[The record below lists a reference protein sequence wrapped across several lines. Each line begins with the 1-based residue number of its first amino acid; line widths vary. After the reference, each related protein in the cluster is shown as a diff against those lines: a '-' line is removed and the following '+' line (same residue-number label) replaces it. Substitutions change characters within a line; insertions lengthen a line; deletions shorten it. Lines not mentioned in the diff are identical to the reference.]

1 MELGGT
7 LGSWTGGIQ
16 EYGSQSGS
24 SETSSGLREWDVAV
38 WSQQVCFQD
47 VGSWVHSLSL
57 LLLLP
62 CPSQHFHEAAY
73 MADDRQDLLNAIN
86 EFLDCSIVIPPS
98 EVEGKDLLKSIATF
112 QKLLLRKRKEREQK
126 SMKEGA
132 VQEAK
137 GLSTHIWAKEFVP
150 CALCAPVGP
159 SLTEPG
165 RGVSGAWLLRRGGA
179 GGRQDSGWGSA
190 GSWGQPVA
198 VGMWSHRGPTWLA
211 PLEEGLHGAQG
222 SGTAHGQTC
231 IPLLKPCPPCTSRA
245 V

>member
-1 MELGGT
+1 
-7 LGSWTGGIQ
+7 
-16 EYGSQSGS
+16 
-24 SETSSGLREWDVAV
+24 
-38 WSQQVCFQD
+38 
-47 VGSWVHSLSL
+47 
-57 LLLLP
+57 
-62 CPSQHFHEAAY
+62 

-150 CALCAPVGP
+150 SALGAPVSP

-165 RGVSGAWLLRRGGA
+165 RGVSGARLPPWAA
-179 GGRQDSGWGSA
+179 GRVARGRQDSGCGQLRQLEA
-190 GSWGQPVA
+190 GGCAVA
-198 VGMWSHRGPTWLA
+198 GGP
-211 PLEEGLHGAQG
+211 PG
-222 SGTAHGQTC
+222 
-231 IPLLKPCPPCTSRA
+231 
-245 V
+245 

>member
-1 MELGGT
+1 
-7 LGSWTGGIQ
+7 
-16 EYGSQSGS
+16 
-24 SETSSGLREWDVAV
+24 
-38 WSQQVCFQD
+38 
-47 VGSWVHSLSL
+47 
-57 LLLLP
+57 
-62 CPSQHFHEAAY
+62 

-150 CALCAPVGP
+150 SALQAPVGP
-159 SLTEPG
+159 PLTEPG
-165 RGVSGAWLLRRGGA
+165 RGVSGAWLLQWAAGRGD
-179 GGRQDSGWGSA
+179 GGCGQLWQLGSA
-190 GSWGQPVA
+190 GGS
-198 VGMWSHRGPTWLA
+198 GMCACRGPTRLVT
-211 PLEEGLHGAQG
+211 LEESLHGVRAKERTQG
-222 SGTAHGQTC
+222 WTC
-231 IPLLKPCPPCTSRA
+231 VTLLKPCPPCTSRA

>member
-1 MELGGT
+1 MG
-7 LGSWTGGIQ
+7 
-16 EYGSQSGS
+16 QSGS
-24 SETSSGLREWDVAV
+24 SETSSGSRVCDVTV
-38 WSQQVCFQD
+38 WSQQALCFQA
-47 VGSWVHSLSL
+47 VGSWVQSWSEPSPSLFL
-57 LLLLP
+57 

-150 CALCAPVGP
+150 SALRAPVGP
-159 SLTEPG
+159 PLTEPG
-165 RGVSGAWLLRRGGA
+165 RGVSGAWLRQWAAGRGARGGRTVA
-179 GGRQDSGWGSA
+179 VGSS
-190 GSWGQPVA
+190 GSWG
-198 VGMWSHRGPTWLA
+198 
-211 PLEEGLHGAQG
+211 
-222 SGTAHGQTC
+222 
-231 IPLLKPCPPCTSRA
+231 
-245 V
+245 